1 MFSIE
6 PQCFPS
12 TTKLAPGGFLP
23 KEKTFLESELSLMR
37 KEMEVK
43 NFESEVLSFAGF

>member
-1 MFSIE
+1 MFSFHYE
-6 PQCFPS
+6 
-12 TTKLAPGGFLP
+12 AGAGRVLP